1 MLLNP
6 FDLNDRQRGQL
17 SAYYEFLRA
26 ENEKYNLT
34 AITERNEVYIK
45 HFYDSLAA
53 AFFIDF
59 TKIESLCDI
68 GSGGGL
74 PVIPLKIA
82 FPHMRITL
90 IEPTGK
96 KMNFLKELCRLLD
109 LGDIEFVNGRAED
122 FGRERREYYDAVTAR
137 AVAALPVL
145 LELAIPLLKV
155 SGMFIAYK
163 GSNYRGE
170 VKAAVSALK
179 KLAAVINDVCEYQ
192 LPEGMGDR
200 AIIRIRKLRT
210 TDRTYP
216 RPYSQIKKK
225 SL

>member
-82 FPHMRITL
+82 FPHLRITL

-170 VKAAVSALK
+170 VKAVSALRNWPRNQRCMRIS
-179 KLAAVINDVCEYQ
+179 AS
-192 LPEGMGDR
+192 EGMGDR
-200 AIIRIRKLRT
+200 AIIRIRNYGLRT
-210 TDRTYP
+210 GHIPGHTHR
-216 RPYSQIKKK
+216 
-225 SL
+225 